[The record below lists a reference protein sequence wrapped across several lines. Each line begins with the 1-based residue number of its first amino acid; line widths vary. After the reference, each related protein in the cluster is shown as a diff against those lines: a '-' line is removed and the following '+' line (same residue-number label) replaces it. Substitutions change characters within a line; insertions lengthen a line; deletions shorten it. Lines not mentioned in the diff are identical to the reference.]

1 MVKCLCE
8 MMKYAEQSESEKLFY
23 WLHCCGFSFSSC
35 KQPLMKTQYIFADM
49 WKQIHYPTHTFSHTH
64 IMYLYNICV
73 HNTYTAH
80 TIHKFT
86 LYTCTHYTHAH
97 TTHMHTHCTHA
108 HTLHTCT
115 HYTHAHMHT
124 LHTCTHY
131 THAHM
136 HTLYTCT
143 HSTHAHTHAHTL
155 HTCTQYT
162 HAHTIHMH
170 TSTILIFISRRSLN
184 FCLLCTRVFDRN
196 DKNSMKFDDF
206 IQCCVMIKGLT
217 ESFQRLDSQRT
228 GVVNINYETVSDF
241 SNSK

>member
-73 HNTYTAH
+73 HNTY
-80 TIHKFT
+80 IHS
-86 LYTCTHYTHAH
+86 THYTQVH
-97 TTHMHTHCTHA
+97 TV
-108 HTLHTCT
+108 
-115 HYTHAHMHT
+115 HMHT

-131 THAHM
+131 THAHTLHTCTHTTHMHTHYTHAHSTHM

-143 HSTHAHTHAHTL
+143 PA
-155 HTCTQYT
+155 Q
-162 HAHTIHMH
+162 
-170 TSTILIFISRRSLN
+170 F
-184 FCLLCTRVFDRN
+184 
-196 DKNSMKFDDF
+196 
-206 IQCCVMIKGLT
+206 
-217 ESFQRLDSQRT
+217 
-228 GVVNINYETVSDF
+228 
-241 SNSK
+241 